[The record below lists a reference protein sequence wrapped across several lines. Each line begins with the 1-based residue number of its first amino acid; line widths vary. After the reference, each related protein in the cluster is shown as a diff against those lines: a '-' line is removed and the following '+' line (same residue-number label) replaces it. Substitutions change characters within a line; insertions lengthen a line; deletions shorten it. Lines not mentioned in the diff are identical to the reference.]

1 MIRQISKQQARR
13 FLLHRQGLLGQTPFI
28 GKEGIVQFVRKSGCL
43 QFDPIDICGKSPE
56 LSLFSRVEGFQKNM
70 LDQLLYEDRRLIDY
84 FDKNLAIIPTED
96 WPCFERTR
104 NRYRTRVRSEEQ
116 IEKVAEKI
124 REELRVKGP
133 LSSNEVEQKGKV
145 DWYWSKTSLA
155 RAALET
161 LYFRGELIVHHKQG
175 TVKSYDFAEHHLPK
189 RLLQQADPNVTE
201 EQYHAWGVLRRIGA
215 VGFLWKKASDAWL
228 GLVGFKAAQREAA
241 FRQLEAA
248 GQITALEIEGVRDKV
263 YCLSKE
269 LPLLEEAK
277 ERSCPDMLRFLAPL
291 DCFLWDRKLIQAIFG
306 YSYTWEIYKK
316 PEQREFGYYV
326 LPILY
331 GEQFVGRIEPVCR
344 RKQGFME
351 VKGLWW
357 EPDVVVHADLKQALR
372 SELQRLAEWNQ
383 CKWLDTL

>member
-13 FLLHRQGLLGQTPFI
+13 FLLHRHGLLGQTPFI
-28 GKEGIVQFVRKSGCL
+28 GKEGIVQFVRMSGCL

-56 LSLFSRVEGFQKNM
+56 LSLLSRVDGFQKSM
-70 LDQLLYEDRRLIDY
+70 LVQLLYEDRRLIDY

-96 WPCFERTR
+96 WPYFERMR
-104 NRYRTRVRSEEQ
+104 SRYRTRVRSEEQ
-116 IEKVAEKI
+116 IEEVAEKI

-133 LSSNEVEQKGKV
+133 LSSSEVEQRGKV

-175 TVKSYDFAEHHLPK
+175 TVKTYDFAECHLPK
-189 RLLQQADPNVTE
+189 SLLHQADPNETE

-241 FRQLEAA
+241 FHQLKEA
-248 GQITALEIEGVRDKV
+248 GQITALEIEGVKDKV

-269 LPLLEEAK
+269 LPLLEEAQK
-277 ERSCPDMLRFLAPL
+277 RGYPETLRFLAPL
-291 DCFLWDRKLIQAIFG
+291 DCFLWDRKLIQALFG
-306 YSYTWEIYKK
+306 YSYTWDIYKK
-316 PEQREFGYYV
+316 PEQRDFGYYV

-383 CKWLDTL
+383 CKWVDTL